1 LDDDKLAETLTAPQ
15 QSPAVLEGCL
25 VRHAAPNDS
34 SGKRTK
40 ASNWAEGWATSV
52 GRGLGDEDGMT
63 VQEEAVQ
70 RGSGKTAQHTASIL
84 EVPVTIIKPSKGWI
98 SLRLGD
104 LWEYRELLYFL
115 TWRDIKVRYKQTV
128 LGAAWAIIQPFFTM
142 VVFSLFFGRL
152 AKVPSDDIPYPV
164 FSYAALVPW
173 TFFANGLS
181 QSSTSLVAS
190 ANLIQKVYFPRL
202 VIPISSV
209 VSGAVDFV
217 LAFVVLLGMMFYFGI
232 VPTGNVVWLPLL
244 LLLALVTSLGV
255 GLWLTAMNVQ
265 FRDVRYAVP
274 FLVQAWMFATPI
286 AYPSSLL
293 DEPWRTVY
301 GINPMAGVVEG
312 FRWALLGT
320 ETAPGPI
327 VLVSALVAVGLLI
340 SGAYYFRRM
349 EKTFADV
356 V

>member
-1 LDDDKLAETLTAPQ
+1 MDFNAQATSHADDRG
-15 QSPAVLEGCL
+15 PAVG
-25 VRHAAPNDS
+25 VD
-34 SGKRTK
+34 
-40 ASNWAEGWATSV
+40 
-52 GRGLGDEDGMT
+52 
-63 VQEEAVQ
+63 Q
-70 RGSGKTAQHTASIL
+70 
-84 EVPVTIIKPSKGWI
+84 VPVTIIEPSKGWI
-98 SLRLGD
+98 SLNLRD
-104 LWEYRELLYFL
+104 LWEYRDLLYFL

-152 AKVPSDDIPYPV
+152 AKMPSDDIPYPI

-181 QSSTSLVAS
+181 QSASSLVGS
-190 ANLIQKVYFPRL
+190 ANLIKKVYFPRL
-202 VIPISSV
+202 VVPISAV
-209 VSGAVDFV
+209 ISGGVDFV
-217 LAFVVLLGMMFYFGI
+217 LAFVVLLGMMLFYGI
-232 VPTGNVVWLPLL
+232 VPTTAVAWLPLL

-274 FLVQAWMFATPI
+274 FLIQAWMFATPI

-293 DEPWRTVY
+293 DEPWRTLY

-312 FRWALLGT
+312 FRWALLGAH
-320 ETAPGPI
+320 TAPGPI
-327 VLVSALVAVGLLI
+327 VAVSALVAVGLLI
-340 SGAYYFRRM
+340 SGAFYFRRM